1 MSAYASP
8 ALAAARTKNVLFN
21 LLAFF
26 FLTTNVMAQ
35 TLDTDKTSA
44 QVDKVLGRWVSQ
56 AKDSQTE
63 IFKSGGTYSG
73 TLLAGWGNDL
83 YEKDGKT
90 LKKDTKNPD
99 AALRNQTLLNAVILS
114 GLVHEDGVYKR
125 GTYYDVRTGKTF
137 SCTMRLQGEG
147 LEIRI
152 YWKVPLLGM
161 TKKWTRL
168 PS

>member
-1 MSAYASP
+1 MSAYASS
-8 ALAAARTKNVLFN
+8 AAARAKSVLLN

-35 TLDTDKTSA
+35 TLDTGKASA
-44 QVDKVLGRWVSQ
+44 QADKVLGRWVSQ

-90 LKKDTKNPD
+90 LRKDTKNPD
-99 AALRNQTLLNAVILS
+99 AALRGQTLLNAVILS
-114 GLVHEDGVYKR
+114 GLVYENGVYKR

-137 SCTMRLQGEG
+137 RCIMKMQGEG

-152 YWKVPLLGM
+152 YWKFPLLGM

>member
-1 MSAYASP
+1 MSAYVSS
-8 ALAAARTKNVLFN
+8 AAARAKNVLFH

-35 TLDTDKTSA
+35 TLDTGKTSA
-44 QVDKVLGRWVSQ
+44 QADKVLGKWVSQ

-63 IFKSGGTYSG
+63 IFKSGNTYYG

-90 LKKDTKNPD
+90 LRKDTKNPA
-99 AALRNQTLLNAVILS
+99 AALRGQTLLNAVILS
-114 GLVHEDGVYKR
+114 SLVYEDGVYKR

-137 SCTMRLQGEG
+137 NCTMKMQGES

-152 YWKVPLLGM
+152 YWKLPLLGL

>member
-1 MSAYASP
+1 MSAYPGTS
-8 ALAAARTKNVLFN
+8 LAAFLARNALFY
-21 LLAFF
+21 LVASL
-26 FLTTNVMAQ
+26 FLTAHVMAQ
-35 TLDTDKTSA
+35 TLNA
-44 QVDKVLGRWVSQ
+44 GQNPEADKVLGKWISQ

-73 TLLAGWGNDL
+73 TLLAGWGNTL

-90 LKKDTKNPD
+90 LKKDAKNPD
-99 AALRNQTLLNAVILS
+99 AALRSQTLLHAVILS
-114 GLVHEDGVYKR
+114 GLVYEDGVYNR

-137 SCTMRLQGEG
+137 SCTMRMRGES

-152 YWKVPLLGM
+152 YWKLPLLGM

-168 PS
+168 PN